1 MIQKEKVNLSNLY
14 KNDKFKAII
23 KKLTIEEELNDEE
36 QSFIL
41 SVALVFLN
49 HYDSDKR
56 LSTYVEFAYF
66 IILNYSI
73 QYRNYK
79 PLYDFATEFG
89 FFPISKYIIK
99 NNLLQNLSIKDT
111 LIDDYMEE
119 FSYQNTFIQTLEQYD
134 IHNKILNDE
143 NQEISFIAPTSYGKS
158 SIVLDLIKSF
168 DTRHNKIGI
177 IVPSKSLLL
186 QTYLLIKKERLNFKL
201 IIHDEMY
208 NNEEKFIGILTQ
220 ERALRLIDKY
230 DVSFDV
236 LFIDEAHNLFT
247 KNPRS
252 ILLSRLIKKN
262 KIKNDNSKVIYL
274 SPLISNS
281 NSLKIDS
288 LQNISEQKITF
299 NIKEPSLFEFNDN
312 KSYIYNRFVDD
323 FFELSS
329 YTDYLNYIK
338 QTSKNKNFI
347 FLRRPL
353 KIEEFTKK
361 LYAFIDDEI
370 VDDEI
375 ESLIEILGKNVHSK
389 FYTTKFLKKGII
401 YIHAKIPDQI
411 KEYLESKFKK
421 IGSLKYIVANT
432 VILEGINLPIDNL
445 YILNTHSVDKNE
457 LVNLIGRVNRLNEI
471 FLTAQSGLHKLMP
484 NVHFLNCEFSRSNSN
499 MRNSIKKLRSRI
511 FDDKVSNP
519 TLENFDI
526 EQLDEAQKVKIERI
540 IENEEFIFNSSNSLR
555 DRLKKYC
562 IENNINLFYSDEEK
576 LYDWLRD
583 RINLINSK
591 LDKWNE
597 YDVIDKVF
605 ILFVS
610 KLDFIGDFEIER
622 LKNKE
627 ARNFYKMHIEN
638 SHKYTLNENINKTYQ
653 YFESIKN
660 TDDSEFYIGE
670 SYGEKR
676 RESDRYN
683 QNAREVYVDLSLK
696 DEEELVNL
704 AIVKLKIEDDF
715 VAYKINT
722 LVQMMYEM
730 ELLSEDEYN
739 LHFYGTTAL
748 KNIDLIKFGLPSS
761 LIVKL
766 DTDNQLENI
775 SFDEFGN
782 IFTNEQFESYK
793 TTIDDFLLFQI
804 EKFI

>member
-676 RESDRYN
+676 RESDRYC
-683 QNAREVYVDLSLK
+683 
-696 DEEELVNL
+696 
-704 AIVKLKIEDDF
+704 
-715 VAYKINT
+715 
-722 LVQMMYEM
+722 QM
-730 ELLSEDEYN
+730 
-739 LHFYGTTAL
+739 
-748 KNIDLIKFGLPSS
+748 
-761 LIVKL
+761 
-766 DTDNQLENI
+766 QR
-775 SFDEFGN
+775 
-782 IFTNEQFESYK
+782 
-793 TTIDDFLLFQI
+793 
-804 EKFI
+804 